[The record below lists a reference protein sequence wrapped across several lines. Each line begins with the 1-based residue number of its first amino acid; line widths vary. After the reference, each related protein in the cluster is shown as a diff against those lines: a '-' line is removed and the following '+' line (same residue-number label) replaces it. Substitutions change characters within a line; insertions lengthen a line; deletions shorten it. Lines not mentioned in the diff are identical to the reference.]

1 MHDIRLNLLAGFL
14 AGCCVSFASAEEC
27 LCNGIRLPDAWPP
40 RDMSV
45 AVPASAREPM
55 PVPYLENRPSVV
67 PIDVG
72 RQLFVDD
79 FLIERTDLER
89 VYGRPVKFA
98 GNPVLRP
105 ETADEIN
112 APQNACALP
121 KGGGLW
127 WDAVRGVFRLWY
139 EMGWCHAI
147 GVAESADGVSWRRVC
162 RAELPDG
169 LKPDS
174 WSVLPDPGCADP
186 SRRWKMFLR
195 SPGPSKP
202 ADLLASSDGVR
213 WTKICET
220 GACGDRS
227 CAFYNPFRRKWVL
240 SLRSFWGEWGKGG
253 FRSRHYCEA
262 DDFFGF
268 GSWERKMDA
277 PSGPCVPWAGPDRLD
292 REDAEIGSPVQLYNL
307 DAVAYESL
315 MLGMFELHLGPENEV
330 CAKRGLPKITDLA
343 FAYSRDGFHWSRP
356 DRTPAIASSRWGS
369 DTWDTG
375 YAQPLGNLCAV
386 MGDELWFYYGAF
398 RGDARRKGVENLGN
412 GMYCNGAMGLA
423 KMRRDGFVGLRAGS
437 HRGSLV
443 TRPVR
448 FSGKRLFV
456 NLAAPRGSLSVDVLD
471 GAGRPLAEVG
481 VVSGD
486 STKLAV
492 GDVAAFAGRDVRLK
506 FDLGNGVLYSF
517 WASEDET
524 GRSRGYLAGG
534 GPGYSGLRDE

>member
-1 MHDIRLNLLAGFL
+1 MFDARPNSVAGFIV
-14 AGCCVSFASAEEC
+14 GCCVVFASKGET
-27 LCNGIRLPDAWPP
+27 LHNGIVLPDVWPP
-40 RDMSV
+40 RDVSV
-45 AVPASAREPM
+45 ATPSAAREPM

-79 FLIERTDLER
+79 FLIERTDLAR
-89 VYGRPVKFA
+89 VYGHPVKFD
-98 GNPVLRP
+98 GNPVLCP

-127 WDAVRGVFRLWY
+127 WDAARGVFRLWY
-139 EMGWCHAI
+139 EMGWCHVI

-202 ADLLASSDGVR
+202 ADLLASPDGIR

-227 CAFYNPFRRKWVL
+227 SAFCNPFRRKWVL

-268 GSWERKMDA
+268 GTWERKMDA

-292 REDAEIGSPVQLYNL
+292 AEDAENKFPVQLYNL
-307 DAVAYESL
+307 DAVAYESV
-315 MLGMFELHLGPENEV
+315 MLGAFELLLGPENGD
-330 CAKRGLPKITDLA
+330 CAKRGLPKITDVC

-356 DRTPAIASSRWGS
+356 DRTAAIASSRWNS
-369 DTWDTG
+369 HRWDAG
-375 YAQPLGNLCAV
+375 YVQPLANLCV
-386 MGDELWFYYGAF
+386 VKGDELWFYYGAF
-398 RGDARRKGVENLGN
+398 AGDTTRLGTEDN

-423 KMRRDGFVGLRAGS
+423 KMRRDGFAGLRAAS
-437 HRGSLV
+437 RRGSLV

-448 FSGKRLFV
+448 FSGRRLFV
-456 NLAAPRGSLSVDVLD
+456 NVAAPRGSLSVDVLD
-471 GAGRPLAEVG
+471 VAGRPLAKVG

-492 GDVAAFAGRDVRLK
+492 GDVAAFSGRDVRLK
-506 FDLGNGVLYSF
+506 FDLESGVLYSF
-517 WASEDET
+517 WASDDDA